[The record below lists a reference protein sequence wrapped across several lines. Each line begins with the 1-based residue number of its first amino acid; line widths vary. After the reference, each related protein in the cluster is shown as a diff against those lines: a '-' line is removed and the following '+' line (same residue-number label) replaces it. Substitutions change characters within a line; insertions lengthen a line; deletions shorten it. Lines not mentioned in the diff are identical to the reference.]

1 MIEAKRQGYDQ
12 QKQHWSHPILGS
24 GMTFFMGCEGPPL
37 VSPTWDIST
46 RGGKTMTYRWWL
58 KSISTDLGLKH
69 VWIHIWDRQVVSS
82 SFFILSLG
90 LAIDFFWFQLLE
102 RMQLIPT
109 FQLLFPRGWGLQ
121 AVATCWAH
129 RWKLQFWSQKRACS
143 LAMLAM
149 LGRGSSD
156 HGDGLYLIWV
166 LCSSQY
172 PSPVDLSN
180 NDGDSTSKNFKVLS
194 RQRGVVVAYGV

>member
-1 MIEAKRQGYDQ
+1 
-12 QKQHWSHPILGS
+12 
-24 GMTFFMGCEGPPL
+24 MGCEGPPL

-58 KSISTDLGLKH
+58 KGISTDLGLKH
-69 VWIHIWDRQVVSS
+69 VWIHIGDRQVVSS

-90 LAIDFFWFQLLE
+90 LAIDFFWFQLFQE

-109 FQLLFPRGWGLQ
+109 FQSLFPRGWGLQ

-156 HGDGLYLIWV
+156 HGDGLYLIYLNMSFV
-166 LCSSQY
+166 FLAVSQSGRFEQQWWGFNQQEFQGTQ
-172 PSPVDLSN
+172 PA
-180 NDGDSTSKNFKVLS
+180 K
-194 RQRGVVVAYGV
+194 RRRCWAVVAYGV